1 MDLDK
6 RKYFKIGDY
15 IYDSKR
21 NFHWFKIIDRKF
33 YTILKLLKR
42 FHHILYIYNK
52 NILRYKHKYFNHK
65 DYKKNKKK

>member
-42 FHHILYIYNK
+42 FSYILYKYNEII
-52 NILRYKHKYFNHK
+52 NKY
-65 DYKKNKKK
+65 DYKIFNYKV